1 MGNQLASELANND
14 LGLSRDNALAIH
26 LQSNH
31 YPPVPLSMV
40 SVCLDAIDS
49 YNATF
54 SGDELIELPE
64 GVSWKGM
71 TSAPAW
77 AIIESHHLGEWCDDI
92 EDYDLRYEE

>member
-1 MGNQLASELANND
+1 MGNQLAND
-14 LGLSRDNALAIH
+14 LADNDYGLSLENSLAIH
-26 LQSNH
+26 LRSNH

-40 SVCLDAIDS
+40 PVCIQAIDS
-49 YNATF
+49 YNENF

-64 GVSWKGM
+64 GVSWKGK

-77 AIIESHHLGEWCDDI
+77 AIIESHHLGAWCDDI